1 MYSLIISCSVGVAT
15 LLVFGLTEFANWVW
29 ASVWGVVAFL
39 ASNGIIGYFIGKKI
53 KALMMEMQGIM
64 MQGQRAMQEK
74 TQAWRFRPPGSIR
87 QAQIELQKMQHGF
100 IVKALD
106 FSSSLDRFKGWS
118 PLLGRQLATM
128 RMQLY
133 FQDKNF
139 KEVDALLPKCLII
152 DPMTSAIV
160 IARLYMRDGYTHE
173 KDKKGNDMPNAID
186 KHFSKGIARLRYGQG
201 ALLYGLYAWIKM
213 QKNDVDGAFDIL
225 LRATKKM
232 ENDCIKYNIDL
243 LKNNKPKQFS
253 LAGLGDEWY
262 ALGLEEPRVKMQ
274 RQQRPF

>member
-64 MQGQRAMQEK
+64 MHGQRAMQEK
-74 TQAWRFRPPGSIR
+74 TQVWRFRPPGSIR

-128 RMQLY
+128 RMQLH